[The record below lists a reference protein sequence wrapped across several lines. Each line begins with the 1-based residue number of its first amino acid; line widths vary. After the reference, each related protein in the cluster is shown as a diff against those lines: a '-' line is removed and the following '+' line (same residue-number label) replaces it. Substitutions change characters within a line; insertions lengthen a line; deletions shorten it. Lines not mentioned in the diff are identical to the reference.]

1 MILNGYLQ
9 KLKCELFKSLFFYVL
24 YSGPII
30 AVCSVF
36 IFGLKE
42 FLCTNNKMIR
52 INYSHVVINFIIVTV
67 IWFVFPK
74 DNKLFVA
81 DLAQ

>member
-1 MILNGYLQ
+1 M
-9 KLKCELFKSLFFYVL
+9 
-24 YSGPII
+24 

-36 IFGLKE
+36 IFGLRE
-42 FLCTNNKMIR
+42 ILCTNNKMIR

>member
-1 MILNGYLQ
+1 
-9 KLKCELFKSLFFYVL
+9 
-24 YSGPII
+24 
-30 AVCSVF
+30 
-36 IFGLKE
+36 
-42 FLCTNNKMIR
+42 MIR
-52 INYSHVVINFIIVTV
+52 LNYSHVVINFIIVTV